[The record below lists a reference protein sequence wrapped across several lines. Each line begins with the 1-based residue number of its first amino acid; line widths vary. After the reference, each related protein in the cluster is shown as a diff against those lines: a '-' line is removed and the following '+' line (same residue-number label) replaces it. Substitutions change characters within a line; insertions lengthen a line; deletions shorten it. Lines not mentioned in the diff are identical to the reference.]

1 MRLYAAHYT
10 IMENANDIA
19 RLAIRTCGGQS
30 MLKSPAAGAPVPRFA
45 AAAR

>member
-19 RLAIRTCGGQS
+19 AWPS
-30 MLKSPAAGAPVPRFA
+30 APAAAEHAEVTCRWSACTATA
-45 AAAR
+45 AAAA